1 MKFPA
6 IRIIFPKRVI
16 QWNLHYIAGHLETRH
31 LVFYREIV
39 FSLEV
44 QNVLSSDNLSKKSI
58 IYMEVFLLCP
68 LYEMSIRD
76 VLLLLFLKVS
86 YVIHFRPISIA
97 RELYL
102 TSLKQNS

>member
-1 MKFPA
+1 MYCQVT
-6 IRIIFPKRVI
+6 ISPKSP
-16 QWNLHYIAGHLETRH
+16 LY
-31 LVFYREIV
+31 
-39 FSLEV
+39 
-44 QNVLSSDNLSKKSI
+44 

-76 VLLLLFLKVS
+76 ALLLLFLKVS